1 MELDFKC
8 PERNRLRTVLC
19 MPAEPDAGAL
29 MALTH
34 HLLTPKFEVEGI
46 VIEGGKKEMG
56 QKTEQVLKLLGDHG
70 RCPVYFG
77 ASSVKEDKDSE
88 GSAFI
93 RSCCKTESPLY
104 VNVLGGLT
112 TAAAAYVGEPEQCPG
127 MTVIWAGGAPWPGG
141 GPEKFMAQDIDA
153 ANELWGAGIPF
164 WQIPRDTYQRIC
176 ISGAE
181 LERRIQPHGALGAY
195 LAECAKEEI
204 TRRGTY
210 TDALILPQEAVFA
223 ALFNPF
229 DHSYECRPAPRINH
243 EMYYVHNQHR
253 KPIRVYYF
261 LDSRMILE
269 DLFAKLEILY
279 GEGGEA

>member
-8 PERNRLRTVLC
+8 PKKNRLRTVLC

-29 MALTH
+29 IALAH

-46 VIEGGKKEMG
+46 VLEGGAKQAG
-56 QKTEQVLKLLGDHG
+56 QKTERLLKLLGDRG
-70 RCPVYFG
+70 RCPVFCG
-77 ASSVKEDKDSE
+77 ASSVEDTESE
-88 GSAFI
+88 GTAFI
-93 RSCCKTESPLY
+93 RSCCKAGSPLY

-112 TAAAAYVGEPEQCPG
+112 AAAAAYAGAPEACSG
-127 MTVIWAGGAPWPGG
+127 MTVIWAGGAAWPGG

-153 ANELWGAGIPF
+153 ANELWNAGIPF
-164 WQIPRDTYQRIC
+164 WQIPRDTYQRISV
-176 ISGAE
+176 SGAE
-181 LERRIQPHGALGAY
+181 LEQRIRPYGELGAY

-204 TRRGTY
+204 VQRGTY
-210 TDALILPQEAVFA
+210 TDALVLPQEAVFG

-253 KPIRVYYF
+253 KPLRVYYF

-269 DLFAKLEILY
+269 DFYAKLAILY